1 VVVSICLSSTLP
13 DLYRSPLIEEEKHFI
28 LAKAA
33 QGIQQQLDLFVVTRI
48 WACKHSWRL
57 PPSVTSAPQDSG
69 KSASGND
76 LTV

>member
-13 DLYRSPLIEEEKHFI
+13 DLYRSPLIQEEKHFI
-28 LAKAA
+28 LAKAT
-33 QGIQQQLDLFVVTRI
+33 QGIQQQLDLFMVTGI
-48 WACKHSWRL
+48 WACKHSPRIS
-57 PPSVTSAPQDSG
+57 PSVTSASQDSG